1 MLGDPWVYLWVAQ
14 FASPFSGPESRVS
27 RWRFRVKD
35 AGEDAEGGRGVQP
48 AGFLS
53 SLQPGPLTLLPLAL
67 LLLPVVFCP
76 LLTPA
81 QVQGL
86 SHTYV
91 LILLLI
97 LSYNSHLSHF
107 PETT

>member
-1 MLGDPWVYLWVAQ
+1 MLGDPWEYLWVAQ
-14 FASPFSGPESRVS
+14 FASPFSGPESTVS
-27 RWRFRVKD
+27 GWRFRLTN

-53 SLQPGPLTLLPLAL
+53 SLQPGPLTLFPLAL

-76 LLTPA
+76 LLT
-81 QVQGL
+81 QVQDL
-86 SHTYV
+86 SHTYA

-97 LSYNSHLSHF
+97 LSYNSHLPHF